1 MGIHKTVVSYLKM
14 LGKTDATNPSPVD
27 GCCLVKWREL
37 QGGAEG
43 NHDNTVTINKK
54 ARSQ

>member
-14 LGKTDATNPSPVD
+14 LGKTDATNPSPVG

-43 NHDNTVTINKK
+43 NHDNTMTINKK